1 MDCPVYLPVEEYTA
15 NIGLAL
21 GLGTPKGLQTS
32 ASSPALTLGIRKQG
46 YGSPRNSTRKL
57 LSVGAAALALALL
70 IPVSLVVMQ
79 TQSETE
85 LLTQELAVMDEHLRD
100 LVKTKAPLEN
110 LELEVDRLREERRE
124 VLGAGGR
131 FADRLDVVL
140 GRLPESMA
148 ADSVKMTGDA
158 IIMEGEAERFSQV
171 IDFAAQME
179 NAGLFSAVYLESL
192 TSLGGSE
199 SGLGA
204 AFRIRAEY

>member
-1 MDCPVYLPVEEYTA
+1 
-15 NIGLAL
+15 
-21 GLGTPKGLQTS
+21 
-32 ASSPALTLGIRKQG
+32 
-46 YGSPRNSTRKL
+46 L
-57 LSVGAAALALALL
+57 LSAGAAALALALL

-148 ADSVKMTGDA
+148 PDSVKMTGDA
-158 IIMEGEAERFSQV
+158 MIVEGEAERFSQV

-179 NAGLFSAVYLESL
+179 NVGLFSAVYLESL
-192 TSLGGSE
+192 TSLEASE
-199 SGLGA
+199 SGFGA